1 MKNKISFKLFI
12 VTSIFILIVMGISFF
27 LQTVSFQNFY
37 TNKKMKTL
45 KTNLSKFKTD
55 YSKNSDN
62 ENYILNVMLQ
72 FEEKNNAKIVIIT
85 SNGAL
90 KYINNYSNNGNDIRK
105 ISIINKLINEWTSD
119 PNVFNRIKNSGRTI
133 SYIYN
138 TPDYQLKNI
147 AIITPVKLTDNTID
161 VIFMVSSLQPV
172 NEAGSVIKEFYF
184 YFFIIAIIFI
194 IILSFLYSNMISKPL
209 LKLNDSASRIASL
222 DFSAK
227 CEVKRNDEIGS
238 LAKTLNFLSDNLH
251 AALTELKRKNKKLE
265 EDIKKEKNLEIMRK
279 DFVAGVS
286 HELKTPIS
294 LIEGYAEGL
303 KDNIVEGESRDY
315 YIDVIIDEAKR
326 MGSLVSDMLDLSQ
339 LETGNFK
346 LKIGEFLLGDLMLPL
361 HRKYLKLINE
371 AGLSIEL
378 NLNKEIKINGDIY
391 RLDQVMTNFITN
403 AIKNTPKGGKITI
416 KSTENTDSVLIEVIN
431 DGKPIAEKDLKNIW
445 EKFYKIDKSRNRQ
458 SGGTGLGLAISK
470 NILMLHQSTFGVK
483 NIDGQV
489 DFYFTLKKCGKT
501 IE

>member
-1 MKNKISFKLFI
+1 
-12 VTSIFILIVMGISFF
+12 
-27 LQTVSFQNFY
+27 
-37 TNKKMKTL
+37 
-45 KTNLSKFKTD
+45 
-55 YSKNSDN
+55 
-62 ENYILNVMLQ
+62 
-72 FEEKNNAKIVIIT
+72 
-85 SNGAL
+85 
-90 KYINNYSNNGNDIRK
+90 
-105 ISIINKLINEWTSD
+105 
-119 PNVFNRIKNSGRTI
+119 
-133 SYIYN
+133 
-138 TPDYQLKNI
+138 
-147 AIITPVKLTDNTID
+147 
-161 VIFMVSSLQPV
+161 
-172 NEAGSVIKEFYF
+172 
-184 YFFIIAIIFI
+184 
-194 IILSFLYSNMISKPL
+194 MISKPL

-227 CEVKRNDEIGS
+227 CEVKRSDEIGN

-251 AALTELKRKNKKLE
+251 TALTELKRKNKKLE

-378 NLNKEIKINGDIY
+378 NLNKGIKVNGDIY

-403 AIKNTPKGGKITI
+403 AMKNTPKGGKITI
-416 KSTENTDSVLIEVIN
+416 KSTENADFVLIEVIN
-431 DGKPIAEKDLKNIW
+431 DGKPIEEKDLKNIW
-445 EKFYKIDKSRNRQ
+445 EKFYKVDKSRNRQ
-458 SGGTGLGLAISK
+458 NGGTGLGLAISK

-483 NIDGQV
+483 NIDGRV
-489 DFYFTLKKCGKT
+489 DFYFTLKKCGKNET
-501 IE
+501 ELLQTD